1 MGDNGDFLHRCCML
15 LQRCNQRMTHLMV
28 GDNALFNIREDG
40 TLLFGACNDRF
51 KGNQQVL
58 LVHCLSA
65 HTDGAKRSLIDQI
78 GEISA
83 YGTSG
88 YLCNPVQVYILGELD
103 VSGVDL

>member
-1 MGDNGDFLHRCCML
+1 MRFSISVRTVPFFSVPAMTVSKETSRC
-15 LQRCNQRMTHLMV
+15 
-28 GDNALFNIREDG
+28 
-40 TLLFGACNDRF
+40 
-51 KGNQQVL
+51 L

-103 VSGVDL
+103 VSGVQPLRSGDDRQDWAYPQ